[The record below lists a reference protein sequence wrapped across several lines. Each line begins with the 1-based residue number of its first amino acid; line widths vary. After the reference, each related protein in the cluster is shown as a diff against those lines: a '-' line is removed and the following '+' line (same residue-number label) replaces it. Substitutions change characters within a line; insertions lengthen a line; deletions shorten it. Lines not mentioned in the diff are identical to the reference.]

1 MFFFF
6 SLDIYFST
14 KKSGKSLWNFKIQII
29 CNVVLFFSLC
39 YGISN
44 SGQPLYL
51 TFCYLCNLSFTLR
64 YCANSHGISTFREF
78 AI

>member
-1 MFFFF
+1 MVFFF
-6 SLDIYFST
+6 LDIHFST
-14 KKSGKSLWNFKIQII
+14 KKLRKSLWYFKIQII

-51 TFCYLCNLSFTLR
+51 TFCYLCILSFALR
-64 YCANSHGISTFREF
+64 YRANSHGISTFREF
-78 AI
+78 AT